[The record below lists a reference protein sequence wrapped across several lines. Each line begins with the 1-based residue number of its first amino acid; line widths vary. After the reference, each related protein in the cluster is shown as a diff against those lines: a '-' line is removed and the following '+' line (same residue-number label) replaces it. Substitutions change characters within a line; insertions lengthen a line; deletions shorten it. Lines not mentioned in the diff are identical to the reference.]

1 VRAVV
6 LRATLHATSLASD
19 RCIRLLRRKEKP
31 LDSPSTHKKEGKTHT
46 AEIISKLLI
55 ASGKGSDLILSPA
68 HKPYVKL
75 HGKIVPVQVPGIDTF
90 SAEDIG
96 RMAADIIGANQ
107 FALQTLKDEGSC
119 DVSYSVPAVARLRV
133 NVFTQRGTCAIVMR
147 MVPTE
152 IPNLA
157 SLNLP
162 AQFRD
167 IAELKNGVVLVT
179 GATGSGKT
187 SSLAALLDHI
197 NSEKPYHILTIE
209 DPIEF
214 AHKHKMSIIHQR
226 ELHADTPRF
235 DTALRAAL
243 RQSPDVI
250 LVGEMR
256 DKETIEIVLEAA
268 ETGHLVFS
276 TMHTVD
282 ASSTMERMVGVFNGS
297 EQQAI
302 RSRFAKSFRYVIAQ
316 RLIPRKDNN
325 GRVAIF
331 EILKSTLRT
340 QEYVMKGDSDGK
352 SLIDAMRDGSTEGMQ
367 YFDGELEKLLRAGT
381 IDMDTCLSFATNPG
395 NLSLQLTDLLDEV
408 SEAEAVPQSF
418 TESAGEIE
426 FEVGRSAT

>member
-1 VRAVV
+1 VLQVRG
-6 LRATLHATSLASD
+6 HGGY
-19 RCIRLLRRKEKP
+19 
-31 LDSPSTHKKEGKTHT
+31 LDSPLQTKHLAGKTT
-46 AEIISKLLI
+46 SEIIASLLA
-55 ASGKGSDLILSPA
+55 ASGNGSDLIISPG
-68 HKPYVKL
+68 HPPHVKL
-75 HGKIVPVQVPGIDTF
+75 HGKIVPVCVPGLEFF
-90 SAEDIG
+90 SIEETAHI
-96 RMAADIIGANQ
+96 AADIIGGNK
-107 FALQTLKDEGSC
+107 FAQHKLKEEGSC
-119 DVSYSVPAVARLRV
+119 DVSYSVPGVARLRV
-133 NVFTQRGTCAIVMR
+133 NIFSQRGTNAIVMR

-152 IPNLA
+152 IPNLV

-162 AQFRD
+162 EQFLE
-167 IAELKNGVVLVT
+167 IADLRNGVVLVT

-187 SSLAALLDHI
+187 SSLAALLDYI
-197 NSEKPYHILTIE
+197 NAQKSCHILTIE

-214 AHKHKMSIIHQR
+214 AHKHKKSIIHQR
-226 ELHADTPRF
+226 ELHADCPRF

-282 ASSTMERMVGVFNGS
+282 ASATMERMVGVFSGS

-302 RSRFAKSFRYVIAQ
+302 RCRFAKSFRYIIAQ
-316 RLIPRKDNN
+316 RLIPRKDRH

-340 QEYVMKGDSDGK
+340 QEYVVKGDSDGK

-381 IDMDTCLSFATNPG
+381 IDMETCMSFATNPG
-395 NLSLQLTDLLDEV
+395 NLALQITDLQED
-408 SEAEAVPQSF
+408 
-418 TESAGEIE
+418 TGETQVVELPPGASDVE
-426 FEVGRSAT
+426 FEVERTSAH

>member
-1 VRAVV
+1 MA
-6 LRATLHATSLASD
+6 ATKIEAGPVQAKKMATVDMISA
-19 RCIRLLRRKEKP
+19 LLV
-31 LDSPSTHKKEGKTHT
+31 
-46 AEIISKLLI
+46 
-55 ASGKGSDLILSPA
+55 ASGKGSDLILSPG
-68 HKPYVKL
+68 HHPHVKL
-75 HGKIVPVQVPGIDTF
+75 HGKIVPVRVAGVDTF
-90 SAEDIG
+90 SADDIQ
-96 RMAADIIGANQ
+96 RMATDIIGTNQ
-107 FALQTLKDEGSC
+107 FAAQKLKEEGSC

-133 NVFTQRGTCAIVMR
+133 NIFTQRGTSAIVMR

-152 IPNLA
+152 IPTLR
-157 SLNLP
+157 SLDLP
-162 AQFRD
+162 VQFRE
-167 IAELKNGVVLVT
+167 IAELRNGVVLVT
-179 GATGSGKT
+179 GSTGSGKS

-197 NSEKPYHILTIE
+197 NAEKAYHILTIE

-214 AHKHKMSIIHQR
+214 AHKHKKSIIHQR

-282 ASSTMERMVGVFNGS
+282 ASSTMERMVGVFSGP

-302 RSRFAKSFRYVIAQ
+302 RSRFAKSFRYIISQ
-316 RLIPRKDNN
+316 RLIPKKDNH

-340 QEYVMKGDSDGK
+340 QEYVVKGDSDGK
-352 SLIDAMRDGSTEGMQ
+352 TLIDAMRDGSTEGMQ

-381 IDMDTCLSFATNPG
+381 IDMETCMSFATNPG
-395 NLSLQLTDLLDEV
+395 NLSLQVTDLLDPV
-408 SEAEAVPQSF
+408 EARVDEHGADAAPDL
-418 TESAGEIE
+418 E
-426 FEVGRSAT
+426 FEVERTSAK

>member
-1 VRAVV
+1 MPTVDIISS
-6 LRATLHATSLASD
+6 LLLAS
-19 RCIRLLRRKEKP
+19 E
-31 LDSPSTHKKEGKTHT
+31 
-46 AEIISKLLI
+46 
-55 ASGKGSDLILSPA
+55 KGSDLILSPG
-68 HKPYVKL
+68 HQPHVKL
-75 HGKIVPVQVPGIDTF
+75 HGNIVPVVVPGIETL
-90 SAEDIG
+90 SAEDTG
-96 RMAADIIGANQ
+96 RIAADIIGANE
-107 FALQTLKDEGSC
+107 FALQKLKEDGSC
-119 DVSYSVPAVARLRV
+119 DVSYSIPAIARLRV
-133 NVFTQRGTCAIVMR
+133 NIFTQRGTSAIVMR

-157 SLNLP
+157 GLDLP
-162 AQFRD
+162 SQFLD

-179 GATGSGKT
+179 GATGSGK
-187 SSLAALLDHI
+187 SSTLAALLDHI
-197 NSEKPYHILTIE
+197 NAEKAYHILTIE
-209 DPIEF
+209 DPVEF
-214 AHKHKMSIIHQR
+214 AHKHKKSIIHQR

-302 RSRFAKSFRYVIAQ
+302 RCRFAKSFRYIISQ
-316 RLIPRKDNN
+316 RLIPRKDHQ

-340 QEYVMKGDSDGK
+340 QEYVVKGDSDGK
-352 SLIDAMRDGSTEGMQ
+352 TLIDAMRDGSTEGMQ
-367 YFDGELEKLLRAGT
+367 HFDGELEKLLRAGT
-381 IDMDTCLSFATNPG
+381 IDMETCMSFATNPG
-395 NLSLQLTDLLDEV
+395 NLSLQVTDLLEEI
-408 SEAEAVPQSF
+408 SETETVPQAA
-418 TESAGEIE
+418 EGPAGEVE
-426 FEVGRSAT
+426 FEIEHTSAAPKLPGMGAYHNGRRSTTA

>member
-1 VRAVV
+1 MSTVDIISAL
-6 LRATLHATSLASD
+6 LRA
-19 RCIRLLRRKEKP
+19 
-31 LDSPSTHKKEGKTHT
+31 
-46 AEIISKLLI
+46 
-55 ASGKGSDLILSPA
+55 SGNGSDLILSPG
-68 HKPYVKL
+68 HQPHVKL
-75 HGKIVPVQVPGIDTF
+75 HGKIVPVRLPGIETF

-96 RMAADIIGANQ
+96 RMSADIIGANE
-107 FALQTLKDEGSC
+107 FALQKLKEEGSC
-119 DVSYSVPAVARLRV
+119 DVSYSIPALARLRV
-133 NVFTQRGTCAIVMR
+133 NIFTQRGTSAIVMR

-152 IPNLA
+152 IPSLA
-157 SLNLP
+157 GLDLP
-162 AQFRD
+162 QQFLD
-167 IAELKNGVVLVT
+167 IAELRNGVVLVT
-179 GATGSGKT
+179 GATGSGK
-187 SSLAALLDHI
+187 SSTLAALLDHI
-197 NSEKPYHILTIE
+197 NTEKSYHILTIE
-209 DPIEF
+209 DPVEF
-214 AHKHKMSIIHQR
+214 AHKHKKSIIHQR

-282 ASSTMERMVGVFNGS
+282 ASSTMERMVGVFHGS

-302 RSRFAKSFRYVIAQ
+302 RSRFAKSFRYIISQ
-316 RLIPRKDNN
+316 RLIPRKDRP

-340 QEYVMKGDSDGK
+340 QEYVVKGDSDGK

-381 IDMDTCLSFATNPG
+381 IDMETCMSFATNPG
-395 NLSLQLTDLLDEV
+395 NLSLQVTDLLEDAAATE
-408 SEAEAVPQSF
+408 EARVLRVLP
-418 TESAGEIE
+418 AGPGSEIE
-426 FEVGRSAT
+426 FEIERTSAA

>member
-1 VRAVV
+1 MTDKIITVKTEASPVRDGKFSTVDMISA
-6 LRATLHATSLASD
+6 
-19 RCIRLLRRKEKP
+19 LLV
-31 LDSPSTHKKEGKTHT
+31 
-46 AEIISKLLI
+46 
-55 ASGKGSDLILSPA
+55 ASGKGSDLILSPG
-68 HKPYVKL
+68 HHPHVKL
-75 HGKIVPVQVPGIDTF
+75 HGKIVPVRVAGVDTF
-90 SAEDIG
+90 SAEDIQ
-96 RMAADIIGANQ
+96 RMATDIIGANQ
-107 FALQTLKDEGSC
+107 FALLKLKEEGSC

-133 NVFTQRGTCAIVMR
+133 NIFTQRGTTAIVMR

-152 IPNLA
+152 IPTLR
-157 SLNLP
+157 SMNLP
-162 AQFRD
+162 EQFLE
-167 IAELKNGVVLVT
+167 IAELRNGVVLVT
-179 GATGSGKT
+179 GATGSGK
-187 SSLAALLDHI
+187 SSTLAALLDHI
-197 NSEKPYHILTIE
+197 NTEKACHILTIE

-214 AHKHKMSIIHQR
+214 AHKHKKSIIHQR

-282 ASSTMERMVGVFNGS
+282 ASSTMERMVGVFSGP

-302 RSRFAKSFRYVIAQ
+302 RSRFAKSFRYIISQ
-316 RLIPRKDNN
+316 RLVPKKDHH

-340 QEYVMKGDSDGK
+340 QEYVVKGDSDGK

-367 YFDGELEKLLRAGT
+367 YFDGELEKLLRAET
-381 IDMDTCLSFATNPG
+381 IDMETCMSFATNPG
-395 NLSLQLTDLLDEV
+395 NLCLQVTDLLDPIDVQVAEV
-408 SEAEAVPQSF
+408 AAES
-418 TESAGEIE
+418 E
-426 FEVGRSAT
+426 FEVERTSAK